1 VGLNTN
7 ETIYF
12 PFPWD
17 REGQTISLIAYEIKK
32 KKLPNF
38 MILNAQANEIQI
50 TPTSIDNIGPYVIKI
65 DLNDT
70 FNART
75 SY

>member
-1 VGLNTN
+1 
-7 ETIYF
+7 
-12 PFPWD
+12 
-17 REGQTISLIAYEIKK
+17 
-32 KKLPNF
+32 